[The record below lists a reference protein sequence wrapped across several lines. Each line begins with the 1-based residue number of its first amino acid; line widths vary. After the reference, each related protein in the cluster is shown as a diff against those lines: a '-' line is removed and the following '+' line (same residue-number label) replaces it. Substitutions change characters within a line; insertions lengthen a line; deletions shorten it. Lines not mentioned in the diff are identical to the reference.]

1 MAICGGS
8 GFKLHSCACHAA
20 ADACVHTRVRALV
33 SNLTLIY
40 MISQLYLYPN
50 EYGVVVLVGFMFATI
65 ITFYIV

>member
-1 MAICGGS
+1 MRTYMS
-8 GFKLHSCACHAA
+8 AC
-20 ADACVHTRVRALV
+20 VRALV

-65 ITFYIV
+65 IIFYIV